1 MANKKTK
8 AQNRNETAL
17 VPADQARLLALMPTA
32 DKGFT
37 IGNKTYKMK
46 KLVTVPH
53 LKHEEGTVVGIII
66 TGKIY
71 TGKDLKPAAG
81 EKVKEKPAQIVPVIN
96 LEDGNAYTYIV
107 AAVVESNL
115 EETYP
120 KESYVGKSFAIMKGP
135 KMPGKRYHQ
144 YAISEIG

>member
-37 IGNKTYKMK
+37 IGNITYKMK

-71 TGKDLKPAAG
+71 T
-81 EKVKEKPAQIVPVIN
+81 N
-96 LEDGNAYTYIV
+96 Y
-107 AAVVESNL
+107 
-115 EETYP
+115 
-120 KESYVGKSFAIMKGP
+120 
-135 KMPGKRYHQ
+135 
-144 YAISEIG
+144 